1 MKDIYGQK
9 YHYHKKNHVYLNN
22 NNMGKII
29 KENGKIY
36 FEEIT
41 ESYGV
46 KHIRRTHIGDYEE
59 IEENP
64 KPKRVYKKKKETD

>member
-1 MKDIYGQK
+1 
-9 YHYHKKNHVYLNN
+9 
-22 NNMGKII
+22 MGKII

-36 FEEIT
+36 FEEVT

-46 KHIRRTHIGDYEE
+46 KHIRKTHIGDYDE

-64 KPKRVYKKKKETD
+64 KPKRVYKKKKEED